1 MTKILHKRKIMND
14 LERKIGQDFGKSVKR
29 VEGGSAEDDILHAG
43 EQRDSVE

>member
-14 LERKIGQDFGKSVKR
+14 LEHKIGQDFGKSVKR
-29 VEGGSAEDDILHAG
+29 VEVSSAEDEILHG